1 MIRCLNC
8 MEIFDEVY
16 GVCPHCGFIPGS
28 PPKEAYHLFPGT
40 VLRGRYIVG
49 TTVGFGGFGIT
60 YRAWDK
66 TLDKMVAIKEFYPN
80 GLVNR
85 VPGEK
90 TVIIYSGNRANEFE
104 NGKIRFLAEARNMA
118 MFNTHPNI
126 VNVYEFFEE
135 NNTAYIA
142 MEFLKGMS
150 FKQYIAAQGGKIG
163 WQTAVSVVL
172 SVLDGLKEIHR
183 AKIIHRDVS
192 PDNIF
197 LVPTDDGKDYRIK
210 LIDFG
215 AARFASGE
223 EEKTLSI
230 ILKPGYAPPE
240 QYRSKSRQGPWTD
253 LYAVGAVLYRA
264 ITGIMPEESVNRMV
278 EDHLKPP
285 IEIVPEVPQYL
296 SDSIMRAMALNQELR
311 FQNVDQFREAIQNKA
326 KVRSVSGELKRRKT
340 IRGVSIAGICL
351 VVLAASAVC
360 VQIYRGKQQALYN
373 IEAQLTVSMPDLNGE
388 KEEQVQAA
396 GVLGSEGETQDGRA
410 YELVSSDDM
419 LAQMLKEYQGSFQ
432 KVEVEAGRC
441 VSREAYG
448 EALSEEISSGSL
460 PSVFES
466 TGIGP
471 EDKELWEA
479 LGSLE
484 AAYEAVDEKEYYFLG
499 DEAFQEAFGQEK
511 KQMPVSFSA
520 PVLYVN
526 TYLMPEDAIPDDIR
540 SVDQLVDGDGK
551 ISYCVSSRER
561 EMYRE
566 AFGVSQEELSK
577 AEYAPFEET
586 EREDAFGYEPFLRRE
601 TVYYLGSTD
610 DYEAVRASLG
620 GIYKMVVLTG
630 LQEEGKVKGR
640 FTHLWSINGSL
651 EGQAKQAADNLV
663 YYLLGESAQDVF
675 NLQNGNG
682 LSLNKNMM
690 ETYVDGNDEF
700 QEILDHLDSLQMEYG
715 SEERS

>member
-253 LYAVGAVLYRA
+253 LYAVGAVIYRA

-540 SVDQLVDGDGK
+540 TSLWM
-551 ISYCVSSRER
+551 
-561 EMYRE
+561 EM
-566 AFGVSQEELSK
+566 
-577 AEYAPFEET
+577 
-586 EREDAFGYEPFLRRE
+586 
-601 TVYYLGSTD
+601 
-610 DYEAVRASLG
+610 
-620 GIYKMVVLTG
+620 
-630 LQEEGKVKGR
+630 
-640 FTHLWSINGSL
+640 
-651 EGQAKQAADNLV
+651 
-663 YYLLGESAQDVF
+663 
-675 NLQNGNG
+675 
-682 LSLNKNMM
+682 
-690 ETYVDGNDEF
+690 
-700 QEILDHLDSLQMEYG
+700 
-715 SEERS
+715 ERSATA